1 MPGSLIRDG
10 GPTPNR
16 PPHMRADASGSWWIF
31 RSGEDDE
38 IELDEDALPDMS

>member
-1 MPGSLIRDG
+1 
-10 GPTPNR
+10 
-16 PPHMRADASGSWWIF
+16 MRADASGSWWIF